1 MQALN
6 IVLWKPLDL
15 EFIQLI
21 TKNCGK
27 LTELAVIGSDYYNK
41 WCDSSFMEKD
51 QDSVKFLV
59 ENLTTNIQKLSF
71 SNLKSVKNELVEI
84 LVKRCVKL
92 TELNLNGTKVDNRL
106 ISSICQNL
114 GNLEKLDVTD
124 TDIGIYRYRDTD
136 IGSAKLHE
144 LQSLT
149 KLKVLNSLNLTKGEK
164 KSLKKQLPQVC
175 LNQEELKIATSW
187 QKFKRENGFWEIH
200 AVQVQTFK
208 DRTSGWS

>member
-1 MQALN
+1 
-6 IVLWKPLDL
+6 
-15 EFIQLI
+15 
-21 TKNCGK
+21 
-27 LTELAVIGSDYYNK
+27 
-41 WCDSSFMEKD
+41 MEKD
-51 QDSVKFLV
+51 QDSVKFLA
-59 ENLTTNIQKLSF
+59 ENVTTKLEKLSF
-71 SNLKSVKNELVEI
+71 SNLKSVKNEHVEI
-84 LVKRCVKL
+84 LVKRCDKL

-106 ISSICQNL
+106 LSSIYQIL

-124 TDIGIYRYRDTD
+124 TDIV
-136 IGSAKLHE
+136 SAKLQFASNVFHNSH
-144 LQSLT
+144 LIQKRIQNQLLSLT